1 MVKDMDTLISFF
13 EIPEEAEKILK
24 PYEKKLS
31 EIVEK
36 EIGRVSIHFIFVD
49 TETIAEM
56 NRDYR
61 GKEGPTDVLTFVY
74 GNSHEEVEN
83 LGEKA
88 FENTTEPY
96 AEGYICL
103 DIVKKNA
110 EEYNNT
116 FEKELLTVV
125 VHSILHMAGYDHEY
139 DATNAEEMFQKQ
151 EMYLRKLLSE

>member
-1 MVKDMDTLISFF
+1 MEELLRFF
-13 EIPEEAEKILK
+13 EVPEEVEKILS
-24 PYEKKLS
+24 PYKKKLS
-31 EIVEK
+31 EIIEK
-36 EIGRVSIHFIFVD
+36 EIGRVLIHFIFVD

>member
-1 MVKDMDTLISFF
+1 MVIFLEELVRFF
-13 EIPEEAEKILK
+13 EVPEEVEEIISSYK
-24 PYEKKLS
+24 EKLS

-36 EIGRVSIHFIFVD
+36 EIGKVYIHFVFVD
-49 TETIAEM
+49 TETISEM
-56 NRDYR
+56 NMDYR

-74 GNSHEEVEN
+74 GNSNKEVES
-83 LGEKA
+83 LGEKE

-139 DATNAEEMFQKQ
+139 DTTNAEEMFKKQ
-151 EMYLRKLLSE
+151 EMYLKNLLSK